1 MLARKARMSRQRTDR
16 NKGLHGV
23 RSGERTMA
31 MAHPS
36 QAASA
41 GKDIS
46 VRTITFDDLRIALR
60 QGWDDFLAKRG
71 DLLFI
76 GFIYPI
82 IVALAIMSAS
92 QMSILPLIFPLVA
105 DRKSTRL
112 NSSH

>member
-46 VRTITFDDLRIALR
+46 VRPITFDDLRIALR

-71 DLLFI
+71 DLMFI

-82 IVALAIMSAS
+82 IVALRSEERRVGKECVRLCRS
-92 QMSILPLIFPLVA
+92 RGW
-105 DRKSTRL
+105 RKP
-112 NSSH
+112 